1 MTDRV
6 KTATVD
12 GTGQGT
18 DPLSSTH
25 QNPSAQ
31 LNFSI
36 ECSSAWSGTIALQ
49 RKRADGTWKSV
60 RTYTDD
66 IEEIIEDAIPGVVY
80 RLQCTVYSAGDADL
94 EIYK

>member
-18 DPLSSTH
+18 DPLSPTH
-25 QNPSAQ
+25 QNPNAQ
-31 LNFSI
+31 LNVSV

-49 RKRADGTWKSV
+49 RKRVDGDWKSV
-60 RTYTDD
+60 KTYTDD
-66 IEEIIEDAIPGVVY
+66 VEEIIEDSIPGVVY
-80 RLQCTVYSAGDADL
+80 RLQCTVYSAGEAYL